1 MKAAVLIE
9 ARKMEI
15 QDVDNPKAD
24 DSKIIVKVNYCGI
37 CTLEQRL
44 YSGDMKIYYPIT
56 PGHEASGEIVEVG
69 SKVIGDFT
77 PGMRVA
83 LDLIT
88 RCGQCHFCRTGSSN
102 LCSNRFKRGQQV
114 LGGFGEFIAVDGS
127 QVFPIPDNMT
137 LQEASFTEPVACCI
151 RSLKKLQVVLGE
163 NVLIVGAGPMGIL
176 HLQVAR
182 AMGARVFVSDPDLN
196 RLEVAKSLGAFAVID
211 PSKEDLKEIVRS
223 ETDGIGVGACVVTSP
238 APVALSSGISALAKG
253 GRLNIYTSYLEE
265 MTLPID
271 ANNVHRN
278 EILITGSEGRTAI
291 DFQQAVKLI
300 AYGMIDVNP
309 LISRVVDYE
318 SITEGIEAAMSPE
331 TLRVL
336 LAQ

>member
-9 ARKMEI
+9 PRKMKI
-15 QDVDNPKAD
+15 QNVDDPKAD
-24 DSKIIVKVNYCGI
+24 DSKIIVKIKYCGI

-44 YSGDMKIYYPIT
+44 YSGDMKIYYPIV

-102 LCSNRFKRGQQV
+102 LCSNRFKPGQQV
-114 LGGFGEFIAVDGS
+114 LGGFGEYIAVDGS
-127 QVFPIPDNMT
+127 QVFPIADNMT
-137 LQEASFTEPVACCI
+137 LQEAAFTEPVACCI
-151 RSLKKLQVVLGE
+151 RSLKKLQVTLGE
-163 NVLIVGAGPMGIL
+163 NVLIAGAGPMGIL

-182 AMGARVFVSDPDLN
+182 SMGARVFVSDPN
-196 RLEVAKSLGAFAVID
+196 TKRLEVAKSLGAFAVID
-211 PSKEDLKEIVRS
+211 PSKEDLQKIIQS
-223 ETDGIGVGACVVTSP
+223 ETDGIGVDACVVTSP
-238 APVALSSGISALAKG
+238 AQVALSSGLSALAKA

-265 MTLPID
+265 MPLPMD
-271 ANNVHRN
+271 ANKIHRN
-278 EILITGSEGRTAI
+278 ESLITGSEGRTEI
-291 DFQQAVKLI
+291 DFHQAVKLI
-300 AYGMIDVNP
+300 GYGMIDVNP
-309 LISRVVDYE
+309 LISQVVQYE
-318 SITEGIEAAMSPE
+318 NIAEGIEAAMSPD

-336 LAQ
+336 LEQ

>member
-1 MKAAVLIE
+1 MKAAVLIDP
-9 ARKMEI
+9 RKMTI
-15 QDVDNPKAD
+15 QDVDDPKAD
-24 DSKIIVKVNYCGI
+24 DSKIIVKIKYCGI

-44 YSGDMKIYYPIT
+44 YTGDMKIYYPII

-69 SKVIGDFT
+69 ANVIGDFT

-114 LGGFGEFIAVDGS
+114 LGGFGEYIAVDGS

-137 LQEASFTEPVACCI
+137 LQEVSFTEPVACCI

-163 NVLIVGAGPMGIL
+163 NVLIVGAGTMGIL

-182 AMGARVFVSDPDLN
+182 AMGARVFVSDPDLK
-196 RLEVAKSLGAFAVID
+196 RLEVAKNLGAFAVID
-211 PSKEDLKEIVRS
+211 PSKEDLKEIIRS

-265 MTLPID
+265 MSLPID

-309 LISRVVDYE
+309 LISQVVDYE
-318 SITEGIEAAMSPE
+318 SITEGIEAAMRPD